1 MAQANHVD
9 KIRILRHGDRMSS
22 AHTSEAEERVWARMP
37 EGTRRALAD
46 LPGTDLQT
54 LLLSTA
60 RLRAATVTPADL
72 MRRWREDRFVRP
84 AVVDPRRLAIVE
96 GRIWQLLPP
105 EVHGVE
111 LSPVVPLG
119 ACSTIASVSQ
129 NRVVTTM
136 RATEVLSDATNA
148 LAIEAASRRRKQPA
162 SGQVHLA
169 ASHRHLRAQDF
180 GAGRSAH
187 FRLFSLVSSARDAG
201 SGTTQALL
209 LTLHHGFWQKVLA
222 DLSPNA
228 NPRLRFTA
236 MDSPVIRER
245 FNDTVLPDL
254 TGPATT
260 TAVPV
265 VNEPGRERGR
275 GYYTDAALR
284 ITAGDGAQEV
294 ELGDGG
300 FTTWTGQLM
309 NNAKERCLISCL
321 ATERLST
328 LAEI

>member
-1 MAQANHVD
+1 
-9 KIRILRHGDRMSS
+9 MSG
-22 AHTSEAEERVWARMP
+22 AHLSEAEERVWAQMP
-37 EGTRRALAD
+37 EGTRRARAD

-60 RLRAATVTPADL
+60 RTRAANVTPADL

-84 AVVDPRRLAIVE
+84 AVVDPRRLAVVE
-96 GRIWQLLPP
+96 ARIWQLLPP
-105 EVHGVE
+105 AVHGVE

-119 ACSTIASVSQ
+119 ACSAVTSVSQ
-129 NRVVTTM
+129 NSVVTTM
-136 RATEVLSDATNA
+136 RATEVLSDTTNA
-148 LAIEAASRRRKQPA
+148 LAIEAASRRRKQHA
-162 SGQVHLA
+162 GGQVHLA
-169 ASHRHLRAQDF
+169 ASHRHLRDQDL
-180 GAGRSAH
+180 GAGQPAH
-187 FRLFSLVSSARDAG
+187 FRLFTLVSSARDVG

-209 LTLHHGFWQKVLA
+209 LTLRLGFWQKVLA
-222 DLSPNA
+222 DLCPNA
-228 NPRLRFTA
+228 GPRFRFTA
-236 MDSPVIRER
+236 MDSPVIGER
-245 FNDTVLPDL
+245 LIDTVLPDL
-254 TGPATT
+254 NGPA
-260 TAVPV
+260 AVPV
-265 VNEPGRERGR
+265 VNEPGRERGQ
-275 GYYTDAALR
+275 GYYADAALR

>member
-1 MAQANHVD
+1 
-9 KIRILRHGDRMSS
+9 
-22 AHTSEAEERVWARMP
+22 MP

-54 LLLSTA
+54 LLLATA
-60 RLRAATVTPADL
+60 RTRAATVTPAEL

-84 AVVDPRRLAIVE
+84 AVVDPRRLAVVE
-96 GRIWQLLPP
+96 ARIWHLLPP
-105 EVHGVE
+105 EIDGIE

-119 ACSTIASVSQ
+119 ACSAVASVSQ

-148 LAIEAASRRRKQPA
+148 LAIEAATRRREQPA
-162 SGQVHLA
+162 GGQVHLA

-180 GAGRSAH
+180 GRGRSSH
-187 FRLFSLVSSARDAG
+187 FRLFTLVSSARDAG
-201 SGTTQALL
+201 SGTTQARL
-209 LTLHHGFWQKVLA
+209 LTLHLGFWQQVLA
-222 DLSPNA
+222 DLTPNA

-236 MDSPVIRER
+236 MSSPVIGER
-245 FNDTVLPDL
+245 FIDTVLPDL
-254 TGPATT
+254 TGRTT
-260 TAVPV
+260 TAAVPV
-265 VNEPGRERGR
+265 VNEPGRERGQ

-300 FTTWTGQLM
+300 FTTWTGRLM

-321 ATERLST
+321 ATERLSA